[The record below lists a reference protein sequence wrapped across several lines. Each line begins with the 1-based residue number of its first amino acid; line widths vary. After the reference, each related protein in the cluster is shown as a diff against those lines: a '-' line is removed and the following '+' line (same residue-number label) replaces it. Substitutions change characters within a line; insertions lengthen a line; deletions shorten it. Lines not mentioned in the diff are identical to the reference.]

1 MYNALERMLAK
12 VPDTYQKTI
21 GFPTYDIIAA
31 AALRAEETQ
40 AEIDAAKRKLDPAN
54 LSGAELDSYIYPR
67 TGQLRVAATYA
78 TGVVTVTGNG
88 TVTKGDLFE
97 SEGGIQFAATETVTV
112 TGSADVPVKATTP
125 GLAGNV
131 AAGSINMM
139 PVTIAGISAVS
150 NSDTMTGGYEEETDA
165 AYYARFLL
173 RIQTPPTSGNVYH
186 YMEWALEVAGVGA
199 VQVYPLARGQNTV
212 DVVIINTQGQPAA
225 PDLVAAVQQHIDPD
239 ESGSGYGEAPIGAYC
254 RVSSAEGLAINL
266 SFALTTLPGYDVE
279 TVKDSIK
286 AAVAAY
292 LASTA
297 FAQDYI
303 SVARIG
309 DAIIDTDGVRD
320 YENLRVNGGTANIS
334 IADRQVAVLGSVVI
348 S

>member
-40 AEIDAAKRKLDPAN
+40 AEIDEAKRKLDPAN
-54 LSGAELDSYIYPR
+54 LSGAELDGYIYPR
-67 TGQLRVAATYA
+67 TGQTRVRATYA

-97 SEGGIQFAATETVTV
+97 SEGGIQFAATETVEV
-112 TGSADVPVKATTP
+112 VESAIVPVKATTP
-125 GLAGNV
+125 GLIGNV
-131 AAGSINMM
+131 AAGAVNMM

-212 DVVIINTQGQPAA
+212 DVVIINTQGHPADS
-225 PDLVAAVQQHIDPD
+225 DLVAAVQQHIDPD
-239 ESGSGYGEAPIGAYC
+239 GTGEGYGEAPIGAYC
-254 RVSSAEGLAINL
+254 QVSSAEGLAINL
-266 SFALTTLPGYDVE
+266 SFSLTPLYGFEVE
-279 TVKDSIK
+279 TVEENIK

-292 LASTA
+292 LARAA
-297 FAQDYI
+297 FKDDYI

-309 DAIIDTDGVRD
+309 DAIIDTEGVRD
-320 YENLRVNGGTANIS
+320 YENLRVNGGTANIPV
-334 IADRQVAVLGSVVI
+334 ADRQVAVLGSVVI